1 MAGWRYKNLKM
12 NEARRYDR
20 GTDAMHLANT
30 PVVSPKS
37 KSPDWRGSRYVQIVA
52 YVRCHRGAALPS
64 MNELSKFLARFQCL
78 NRN

>member
-1 MAGWRYKNLKM
+1 MFGLNKSGEIDDMTGVLVQC
-12 NEARRYDR
+12 
-20 GTDAMHLANT
+20 TFANT
-30 PVVSPKS
+30 PVVSPES

>member
-1 MAGWRYKNLKM
+1 
-12 NEARRYDR
+12 
-20 GTDAMHLANT
+20 MHLANT

-64 MNELSKFLARFQCL
+64 MNELSKFLARFQC
-78 NRN
+78 